1 MPDSFDWAG
10 WVHHVL
16 GGLHLTVKV
25 LLHEAQIV
33 GTPGAGFG
41 ACGEG
46 YLRFST
52 FGSLTDTEEA
62 ARRLLALLG

>member
-1 MPDSFDWAG
+1 MDSWSFFDF
-10 WVHHVL
+10 
-16 GGLHLTVKV
+16 

-46 YLRFST
+46 FFRFST
-52 FGSLTDTEEA
+52 FGDPDDTAEA
-62 ARRLLALLG
+62 ARRLIALLG